1 MSSNGTRFHIGRLAR
16 ETGRSVHTIR
26 WYESQGLMPGVTRDP
41 GGRRVY
47 NTHHVSWLLFL
58 VRLRYAGM
66 SVREM
71 RRYASLAAQ
80 GKKTI
85 RERLALLDAHHA
97 RTAAHIAELEAALRF
112 VERKQ
117 AYYLKWLADDRRP
130 GDFVVAL
137 EDAPGGAKRQRMPTR
152 QKVAPRAGLEPATNG
167 LTVRRSTTELPGNRR
182 VKSKARDFA

>member
-1 MSSNGTRFHIGRLAR
+1 MSLNSTRFHIGRLAR

-26 WYESQGLMPGVTRDP
+26 WYESQGLMPGVTRDA

-47 NTHHVSWLLFL
+47 NSHHVGWLLFL

-66 SVREM
+66 TVREM
-71 RRYASLAAQ
+71 RRYATLAAQ

-85 RERLALLDAHHA
+85 RQRLELLEAHHA

-117 AYYLKWLADDRRP
+117 AYYLKWLEDDRRP
-130 GDFVVAL
+130 GDFVLTL
-137 EDAPGGAKRQRMPTR
+137 EDAERQRLPTPR
-152 QKVAPRAGLEPATNG
+152 KAAPPAAAVQSPARHPG
-167 LTVRRSTTELPGNRR
+167 RRSQFA
-182 VKSKARDFA
+182 SK

>member
-1 MSSNGTRFHIGRLAR
+1 MSTTTSTRFHIGRLAR

-26 WYESQGLMPGVTRDP
+26 WYEQQGLMPGVTRDP

-47 NTHHVSWLLFL
+47 TSHHVSWLLFL
-58 VRLRYAGM
+58 DRLRYAGM
-66 SVREM
+66 PIREM

-85 RERLALLDAHHA
+85 RQRLELLDSHYS
-97 RTAAHIAELEAALRF
+97 RTAAHIEHLQAALRLL
-112 VERKQ
+112 ERKQ
-117 AYYLKWLADDRRP
+117 AYYLKWLEDDRRP
-130 GDFVVAL
+130 GDFVVA
-137 EDAPGGAKRQRMPTR
+137 DQRMPTGV
-152 QKVAPRAGLEPATNG
+152 KVAPRAGLEPATNG